1 MSKPQADQSL
11 CPQKDLCGSCGW
23 SHIAYEKQ
31 LEQKLGDINGS
42 LKIKGL
48 TEQVTRILPS
58 PTTEH
63 YRNRMDFVIDFKGQ
77 MGLREKGKWWRVIDN
92 HTCFLSDEK
101 IEELFHKIRDWTQ
114 MAGLSFFDRKVLTG
128 FLRYAVIRSTTKG
141 ETMVN
146 IVTSVPADDTE
157 ESKAKVAFEMLA
169 KRCSATTLL
178 WSVNDTPSDVSHGGD
193 VRVISGPGFIEEEVH
208 GITYRITPNAFFQ
221 TNLYGAPVLQQTVA
235 DMAHATGATK
245 VVDLYCGSGFFSLAL
260 AKLGMKVYAAEMVEE
275 AIRDA
280 KVNAEINDLKV
291 DFTAAKIEDLDWVK
305 HHAELIVV
313 DPARVGLHDK
323 VIADIMAEKPKHI
336 IYISCN
342 YKSFAREFAM
352 LREVYELA
360 DSAAIDMFP
369 HTPHVELVA
378 YLKRK

>member
-1 MSKPQADQSL
+1 MANPTESDSI

-23 SHIAYEKQ
+23 SHIPYQKQ

-42 LKIKGL
+42 LKIKEL
-48 TEQVTRILPS
+48 EEKVTRILPS
-58 PTTEH
+58 PVTEH

-101 IEELFHKIRDWTQ
+101 IETLFHKVRDWTQ
-114 MAGLSFFDRKVLTG
+114 TAELSFFDRKALTG
-128 FLRYAVIRSTTKG
+128 FLRYAVIRSTAKG

-146 IVTSVPADDTE
+146 IVTSVPADSTE
-157 ESKAKVAFEMLA
+157 ESKAKAALTALA
-169 KRCSATTLL
+169 ESCGATTLL
-178 WSVNDTPSDVSHGGD
+178 WSVNDTQSDVSHGGD
-193 VRVISGPGFIEEEVH
+193 VRVIAGPGFIEEEID
-208 GITYRITPNAFFQ
+208 GIKYRITPNAFFQ
-221 TNLYGAPVLQQTVA
+221 TNLYGAPVLQQTVI
-235 DMAHATGATK
+235 DMARATGATK
-245 VVDLYCGSGFFSLAL
+245 AVDLYCGSGFFSLAL
-260 AKLGMKVYAAEMVEE
+260 AKIDLEVHAAEMVEE

-280 KVNAEINDLKV
+280 KVNAELNNLKV

-305 HHAELIVV
+305 HHAELVVV

-323 VIADIMAEKPKHI
+323 VIADILAEKPAHI

-342 YKSFAREFAM
+342 YKSFAREFAI
-352 LREVYELA
+352 LRESYELT
-360 DSAAIDMFP
+360 DSVAIDMFP